1 VALIAGAPPRPRP
14 PLPSAAWL
22 SILAPVAIVAHG
34 LGHEGIAFIAALLTL
49 AGGAF
54 VLGEAAEVVARRI
67 GEGLGSLL
75 IATMSNMVTLVL
87 VGAALL
93 QGFYGIVRAAIVGAI
108 LGNLLLALGGAMM
121 LGGLGRERQ
130 RFSMEAAGSN
140 TSLLVLASFA
150 VIIPTI
156 VGGLSGQAGADRAA
170 SLSLPIAVVLLGA
183 YFLGLVFSVRT
194 HRHLFNFKPTGYSP
208 VHEAPPWIERMP
220 VILLV
225 AGVALVAWMAVIV
238 AEGIEPVALANGVPP
253 NFLGIIVLGA
263 VANSV
268 EIVSA
273 WRSAH
278 RDRMN
283 VAFQLVTGSGIQVM
297 LFVLPVLVLVSAV
310 LPSGVLSLT
319 FPLTMAAA
327 IGMAT
332 FLVHLVASDGESN
345 WYEGALLLILYGILG
360 VVFYVIP

>member
-1 VALIAGAPPRPRP
+1 MALIAGAPPPPRAR
-14 PLPSAAWL
+14 LPSVAWL
-22 SILAPVAIVAHG
+22 SALAPVSILAHET
-34 LGHEGIAFIAALLTL
+34 GHEGIAFVAALLTL

-67 GEGLGSLL
+67 GEGLGALL
-75 IATMSNMVTLVL
+75 VATMSNMVTLVL

-93 QGFYGIVRAAIVGAI
+93 QGFYHIVRAAIVGAI
-108 LGNLLLALGGAMM
+108 LGNLLLALGGAMA

-130 RFSMEAAGSN
+130 RFSQMAAGSN

-183 YFLGLVFSVRT
+183 YLLGLVFSVRT
-194 HRHLFNFKPTGYSP
+194 HRHLFNIKPTGHSLL
-208 VHEAPPWIERMP
+208 HEAPPWIERMP
-220 VILLV
+220 GTLLV
-225 AGVALVAWMAVIV
+225 AGVGLVAWMSVIV
-238 AEGIEPVALANGVPP
+238 AEGIEPVALANGVPA

-297 LFVLPVLVLVSAV
+297 LFVLPVLVLVSWM
-310 LPSGVLSLT
+310 LPYGVLSLT

-345 WYEGALLLILYGILG
+345 WYEGSLLLVLYGILG
-360 VVFYVIP
+360 VVFFVIP